1 MRLTR
6 FLIAFFLAFVI
17 VFSFAGLIQ
26 REKDAHFPLDAS
38 KGSPESL
45 SIDRTPYNLLTFPTF
60 TYRLSIF
67 LTPFVFDVEVTERP
81 VPVLTNS
88 TRLEI
93 YDFVKDNPGVQ
104 FRGICNELG
113 LSIGLAQF
121 HLGVLKKA
129 GLISF
134 IRDGRYKR
142 YFESKKFSQ
151 KEMGII
157 SLLRHETARSILK
170 AILDRKKMSHGE
182 LACQLSIT
190 SQGLTWQMN
199 RLKKVGVVQNSND
212 GMKVIYSLEDAYTPV
227 LTEIMNLVEEP

>member
-1 MRLTR
+1 MH
-6 FLIAFFLAFVI
+6 IAV
-17 VFSFAGLIQ
+17 G
-26 REKDAHFPLDAS
+26 
-38 KGSPESL
+38 
-45 SIDRTPYNLLTFPTF
+45 
-60 TYRLSIF
+60 
-67 LTPFVFDVEVTERP
+67 VTVADGP
-81 VPVLTNS
+81 PPLTNS

-93 YDFVKDNPGVQ
+93 YDFVKANPGVQ

-113 LSIGLAQF
+113 LSVGLAQF

-151 KEMGII
+151 EEMRMI

-170 AILDRKKMSHGE
+170 TMLDKNEISHGE
-182 LACQLSIT
+182 LASQLSIT

-199 RLKKVGVVQNSND
+199 RLKEAGVIQANKE
-212 GMKVIYSLEDAYTPV
+212 GMRVMYSLEAAYTPA
-227 LTEIMNLVEEP
+227 LTEIMNLVEESC